1 MKKTVLFISLI
12 FSLNACNYLDVV
24 PDNVAT
30 VDNAFT
36 MRSMAERY
44 LFTCYSYIPQ
54 HAGPYQGDPALNGGD
69 EIWYYS
75 FIFTDANPTAFR
87 IALGEQNI
95 TTPYINFWDGLQF
108 GLPLYSALRDC
119 NIFLENIDKVPDMTD
134 VEKRRWIAEVKFLK
148 AYYHFW
154 LFRCY
159 GPIPLVRDN
168 LPISSTP
175 EEVRVT
181 RRPVD
186 ECVAYI
192 AELLDEA
199 AIDLPEMIVYELEEL
214 GRATKAMAKAVKA
227 QLVVTGGGQLFNG
240 NPDYVSI
247 KNHDGEPLFNP
258 QFDPQKWVVAA
269 EASKEAIDE
278 AHNAGHALYYF
289 NPALIVHSIS
299 DVTRVELNIRNS
311 VTERW
316 NPEII
321 WGNPN
326 SRALQIQQRSQPRL
340 FSESAHQ
347 SATDGRYAA
356 TLKMAELYHSKNG
369 VPIAE
374 DTEYDYANRFNLRLA
389 TDVDRLYIQEGKET
403 AVLNFDREPR
413 FYASLG
419 FDTGRWYGQGKY
431 DDTDNFYIAA
441 KGQEVAG
448 IAAYKFSVTG
458 YWPKKLVNY
467 LNVASS
473 NGYSVQQYPWP
484 VIRLANLYLL
494 YAEALNEA
502 DAPEAEVL
510 HWVDQVRQ
518 RAGLN
523 PVRESWANFSTQPT
537 KPESKS
543 GRRDIIHA
551 ERLIELAFEG
561 HRFWDLRRWKK
572 AEDELN
578 KPIMG
583 WNIEGTTAQDYYR
596 TRVLYNQ
603 RFSKR
608 DYFWPIREQSLLEN
622 KELVQN
628 YGW

>member
-1 MKKTVLFISLI
+1 MKKIILFISLI
-12 FSLNACNYLDVV
+12 FSLNACSYLDVV

-30 VDNAFT
+30 IDNAFT

-44 LFTCYSYIPQ
+44 LFTCYSYLPQ
-54 HAGPYQGDPALNGGD
+54 HAGPYQGNPALTAGD
-69 EIWYYS
+69 EIWFYS
-75 FIFTDANPTAFR
+75 FIFANANPTSFR

-95 TTPYINFWDGLQF
+95 TDPYINFWDGRQY
-108 GLPLYSALRDC
+108 GEPLFQAIRDC
-119 NIFLENIDKVPDMTD
+119 NIFLENIEGVPDMTTA
-134 VEKRRWIAEVKFLK
+134 EKQRWVAEVKFLK
-148 AYYHFW
+148 AYYHFY

-159 GPIPLVRDN
+159 GPIPLIREN

-199 AIDLPEMIVYELEEL
+199 AIDLPDIIVYELEEL
-214 GRATKAMAKAVKA
+214 GRATKSMAKAIKA
-227 QLVVTGGGQLFNG
+227 QLLITAASPLFNG

-258 QFDPQKWVVAA
+258 QFDPQKWVFAA
-269 EASKEAIDE
+269 EASKEAVDE
-278 AHNAGHALYYF
+278 AHDAGHSLYYF
-289 NPALIVHSIS
+289 NPALIVHPIS
-299 DVTRVELNIRNS
+299 EATRIELNIRNS

-316 NPEII
+316 NQEII

-340 FSESAHQ
+340 FPEAAHQ
-347 SATDGRYAA
+347 SATDSRYAA
-356 TLKMAELYHSKNG
+356 TMKMAELFHSKNG
-369 VPIAE
+369 VPITE
-374 DTEYDYANRFNLRLA
+374 DKEYDYANRFGLRLA
-389 TDVDRLYIQEGKET
+389 TDEDRLYIREGKET
-403 AVLNFDREPR
+403 AILNFDREPR

-431 DDTDNFYIAA
+431 EDTDNYYIEA

-467 LNVASS
+467 LNVASA

-484 VIRLANLYLL
+484 VIRLASLYLF
-494 YAEALNEA
+494 YAEALNET
-502 DAPEAEVL
+502 DAPEDEVL
-510 HWVDQVRQ
+510 YWVDQVRQ

-523 PVRESWANFSTQPT
+523 PVKQSWTNFSNQPSKPAT
-537 KPESKS
+537 KT
-543 GRRDIIHA
+543 GRRDIIHT
-551 ERLIELAFEG
+551 ERLIEMAFEG
-561 HRFWDLRRWKK
+561 HRFWDLKRWKK
-572 AEDELN
+572 AEEEFN
-578 KPIMG
+578 KPIIG

-596 TRVLYNQ
+596 TRTILNQ
-603 RFSKR
+603 KFAKR

-622 KELVQN
+622 NALVQN

>member
-1 MKKTVLFISLI
+1 MKKTIILFSLI

-30 VDNAFT
+30 IDNAFT

-44 LFTCYSYIPQ
+44 LFTCYSYIPE

-75 FIFTDANPTAFR
+75 YIFTDANPAAFR

-95 TTPYINFWDGLQF
+95 TNPYLNFWDGTQY
-108 GLPLYSALRDC
+108 GSPLFRALRDC
-119 NIFLENIDKVPDMTD
+119 NIFLENINTVPDMTE
-134 VEKRRWIAEVKFLK
+134 VEKRRWSAEVKFLK

-154 LFRCY
+154 LLRCY
-159 GPIPLVRDN
+159 GPIPLIKEN
-168 LPISSTP
+168 LPISATP

-199 AIDLPEMIVYELEEL
+199 ADDLPDIIAYELEEL
-214 GRATKAMAKAVKA
+214 GRATKPMAKAVKA
-227 QLVVTGGGQLFNG
+227 QLLVMAASPLFNG
-240 NPDYVSI
+240 NPDYAQI
-247 KNHDGEPLFNP
+247 RNHDGEQLFSLE
-258 QFDPQKWVVAA
+258 FDAQKWVLATDA
-269 EASKEAIDE
+269 CKEAIDL
-278 AHNAGHALYYF
+278 AHDAGHALYYF
-289 NPALIVHSIS
+289 NPSLSVHPIS
-299 DVTRVELNIRNS
+299 EATRIELNIRNS

-326 SRALQIQQRSQPRL
+326 SRALQIQQRSQPRV
-340 FSESAHQ
+340 FSDAAHQ

-369 VPIAE
+369 VPINE
-374 DTEYDYANRFNLRLA
+374 DVQYDYTNRFDLRLA
-389 TDVDRLYIQEGKET
+389 TDDDRLYIQPGKET
-403 AVLNFDREPR
+403 AVLHFDREPR

-431 DDTDNFYIAA
+431 EDTDNFYIAA
-441 KGQEVAG
+441 KAQEVAG
-448 IAAYKFSVTG
+448 IHAVKFSVTG

-467 LNVASS
+467 LNVASP

-502 DAPEAEVL
+502 DAAEDDIL
-510 HWVDQVRQ
+510 YWVDQVRQ

-523 PVRESWANFSTQPT
+523 PVKQSWTNFSRQPSKPTT
-537 KPESKS
+537 KT
-543 GRRDIIHA
+543 GRRDIIHT
-551 ERLIELAFEG
+551 ELLIELAFEG
-561 HRFWDLRRWKK
+561 QRFWDLRRWKK
-572 AEDELN
+572 AESELN

-596 TRVLYNQ
+596 TRILWNQ
-603 RFSKR
+603 TFTKR
-608 DYFWPIREQSLLEN
+608 DYLWPLRESTLLEN
-622 KELVQN
+622 NALVQN